1 GARGADGAR
10 IGRTGVSG
18 VEARTLEADAHG
30 AEDLLQVALAFGADG
45 EGGVAEV
52 LMDIKGVTTAFA
64 CVGVDGHSRPF
75 FDSSIIVHAEPSRA
89 HRSEICTALS
99 TWEHAR
105 VGTDSPKARSGSLVG
120 APPILIQCPLIQCPL
135 NVSNAVRV
143 YSSAVEGVEAVFGH
157 GRRDAQIPV
166 LGDQTGQVELPG
178 EADSD
183 HARTAF
189 QRGDPV
195 RAEGAIVETAA
206 VAQAG
211 AVGTEAQGGNE
222 DEVEADLRREQLRGT
237 EQLGV
242 LMRLPDAPSALR
254 LQAR

>member
-1 GARGADGAR
+1 D
-10 IGRTGVSG
+10 
-18 VEARTLEADAHG
+18 
-30 AEDLLQVALAFGADG
+30 
-45 EGGVAEV
+45 
-52 LMDIKGVTTAFA
+52 
-64 CVGVDGHSRPF
+64 
-75 FDSSIIVHAEPSRA
+75 PSRG
-89 HRSEICTALS
+89 RRTEICPWLS
-99 TWEHAR
+99 TWAHAR
-105 VGTDSPKARSGSLVG
+105 VATYSPKARSGSLVG
-120 APPILIQCPLIQCPL
+120 APPILIQCPLTQCPL

-143 YSSAVEGVEAVFGH
+143 CSSAVEGVEAVFGH

-166 LGDQTGQVELPG
+166 LGDQTGQIELPG
-178 EADSD
+178 EADPD

-195 RAEGAIVETAA
+195 RAEGAIVETAP

-211 AVGTEAQGGNE
+211 AVGTEAQGRNE

-254 LQAR
+254 LQARHRPGDPPESQRSADLRDHGQIDGPSGGEESIECGVEVRLSRQRRIGEKGPDRARADEVPRR